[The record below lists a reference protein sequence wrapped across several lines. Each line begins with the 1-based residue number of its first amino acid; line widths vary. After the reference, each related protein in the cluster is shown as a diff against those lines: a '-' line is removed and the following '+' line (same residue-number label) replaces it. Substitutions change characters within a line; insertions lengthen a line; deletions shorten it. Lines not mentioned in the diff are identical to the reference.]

1 MKNSIEYFSKSIK
14 NNPLLTRE
22 EEIKLSKLAKQG
34 NKEARK
40 KLIESNFRLVF
51 SIAKKYHKQGV
62 SFDDLVQE
70 SSLGL
75 IKAVDKFDPDLGY
88 KFSTYATW
96 WIKQSTLS
104 YLNNSQNEIKVPT
117 HYKIILNRV
126 KLKVKEINIKT
137 RKKPT
142 IDQVSKELDIS
153 KKVILKA
160 IKTRFTIVDFDSKNN
175 ENSYTQEEKMYD
187 ENQNP
192 EKKLIDKEL
201 KCIIEESLKLLSP
214 REEKIIRLRFGLEKP
229 ENIEDFIL
237 SEEEIEKL
245 TK

>member
-1 MKNSIEYFSKSIK
+1 M
-14 NNPLLTRE
+14 
-22 EEIKLSKLAKQG
+22 
-34 NKEARK
+34 
-40 KLIESNFRLVF
+40 
-51 SIAKKYHKQGV
+51 
-62 SFDDLVQE
+62 QE

-104 YLNNSQNEIKVPT
+104 YLNNSQSEIKVPT